1 MINLIIT
8 MADAT
13 EYHKSFA
20 TSGMCDLFLAKLELF
35 EGLFMDL
42 SEGDEVLRIN
52 PKYIMRVETSS
63 LIE

>member
-1 MINLIIT
+1 MIDLKIT

-20 TSGMCDLFLAKLELF
+20 TSGMCNLFLAKLELF

-42 SEGDEVLRIN
+42 SEGDRVLRIN

-63 LIE
+63 IEQ